1 MKERIQEYLN
11 RIRSDEKML
20 RQMYLISL
28 ISALFLASFTIK
40 SGMESGKYIVNSE
53 GRVVGI
59 ERRSL
64 SSYEEYPLK
73 VIVKSKGKSSRRDVV
88 ISKKA
93 VHTKSNDGEE
103 KKTSK
108 LKLQEQE
115 LALNQVLAEAEASE
129 EQQIYLPD
137 KLSDGSKLIWQKR
150 TRGQSER
157 DVIIGIYL
165 LLMGMI
171 LYRKFAPG
179 KKRNNRNREELLRG
193 IPRFVNQL
201 VMMLHAGVIL
211 SDSFDRI
218 CQSYLLVPESAQSY
232 FEMEMTKLYLSNQ
245 DHQTSTA
252 TVLNEY
258 AGMNNAKELLRIS
271 TILLE
276 NERRGSDVAE
286 SLSRES
292 RFLWEE
298 RKIVA
303 EEKGKA
309 IDTKMAGPLG
319 ILLILLIVITM
330 APALLAM

>member
-40 SGMESGKYIVNSE
+40 SGMESGKYILNSE

-93 VHTKSNDGEE
+93 VQTKSNDGEE

>member
-93 VHTKSNDGEE
+93 VQTKSNDGEE

-276 NERRGSDVAE
+276 NERLGSDVAE

>member
-28 ISALFLASFTIK
+28 ISALFLASFIIK

-93 VHTKSNDGEE
+93 VQTKSNDGEE

>member
-93 VHTKSNDGEE
+93 VQTKSNDGEE

-193 IPRFVNQL
+193 IPQFVNQL
-201 VMMLHAGVIL
+201 MMMLHAGVIL

>member
-1 MKERIQEYLN
+1 MKRRIKEYLN

-20 RQMYLISL
+20 RKMYLISL

-40 SGMESGKYIVNSE
+40 SGMESGKYIVDSE

-73 VIVKSKGKSSRRDVV
+73 VIVKSQGNSSHRDVV
-88 ISKKA
+88 ISTKA
-93 VHTKSNDGEE
+93 VPKKSNGSEE
-103 KKTSK
+103 KKSSTV
-108 LKLQEQE
+108 KLQEQE
-115 LALNQVLAEAEASE
+115 LELNQVLAEAEASE

-137 KLSDGSKLIWQKR
+137 QLSDGSKLIWQKR

-157 DVIIGIYL
+157 SVIIGIYI

-171 LYRKFAPG
+171 LYRKFVPG
-179 KKRNNRNREELLRG
+179 KKRNNRNREDLLRG

-218 CQSYLLVPESAQSY
+218 CQSYLLVPEAFRSY

-252 TVLNEY
+252 TVLNDY

-298 RKIVA
+298 RKIIA

>member
-93 VHTKSNDGEE
+93 VQTKSNDGEE

>member
-93 VHTKSNDGEE
+93 VQTKSNDGEE

-258 AGMNNAKELLRIS
+258 AGMNNTKELLRIS